1 MLFKE
6 LKSGYPIYLFDRA
19 NATVTQGKVVS
30 VTAPHYDNHYG
41 NPMDMVVDVT
51 AEFDGTTKAYTFKE
65 NVENGYVGN
74 IVISSTREGVLR
86 EVSAFKAQLD
96 QDLSQVD
103 KKKEASEKCGVI
115 LTEFDPALKEKKE
128 TETRFAQIEKS
139 LENYGSDVR
148 ELKEL
153 MKGFV
158 KELKG

>member
-19 NATVTQGKVVS
+19 NATVTLGNVVS

-74 IVISSTREGVLR
+74 IVISSTLEVMLR
-86 EVSAFKAQLD
+86 EVAAFKAQID
-96 QDLSQVD
+96 QELSQVD
-103 KKKEASEKCGVI
+103 KKKEASDKCGVI

-128 TETRFAQIEKS
+128 TETRFAQIENSMNKLTS
-139 LENYGSDVR
+139 KFE
-148 ELKEL
+148 EF
-153 MKGFV
+153 MKKFDS
-158 KELKG
+158 